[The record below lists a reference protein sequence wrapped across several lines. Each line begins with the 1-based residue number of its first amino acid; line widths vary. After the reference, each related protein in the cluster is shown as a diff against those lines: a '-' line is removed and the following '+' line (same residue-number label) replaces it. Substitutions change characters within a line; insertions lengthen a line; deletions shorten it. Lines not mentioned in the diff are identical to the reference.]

1 MWTYDRFTQRPLAAG
16 LPAVAL
22 HLHRQNRTKKLFH
35 FLFSFLLTCR
45 LYFNVLL
52 ALKHQR
58 FPCVTEI
65 FSFQVTMKPPRDIP
79 MKSKNAMAI
88 RCQQN
93 NFHPTPCEVQTS
105 LVNRLTLVRLQKHRL
120 PPSLCDPTAFLMST
134 TAPPQKNHLFC
145 KSSQDSLKA
154 KDFARYLIRVQHRR
168 SQVERKRW
176 YESLH

>member
-1 MWTYDRFTQRPLAAG
+1 M
-16 LPAVAL
+16 AL

-134 TAPPQKNHLFC
+134 TAPPKKIIFFA
-145 KSSQDSLKA
+145 SLL
-154 KDFARYLIRVQHRR
+154 RTP
-168 SQVERKRW
+168 
-176 YESLH
+176 